1 MSATFPIDELLP
13 QIRQALQQHTRLI
26 LEAPPGAGK
35 TTRLP
40 PALLGEAW
48 LGTHRVVMLEPRRI
62 AARSAAMFMASGL
75 GEEVGERVGYRIRF
89 ESRVSA
95 RTRIEVVTEGI
106 LTRLI
111 QDDPGLEGIG
121 ALLFDEFHER
131 HLSAD
136 LGLALALDV
145 QNQLRP
151 DLRIVVMSATLDGE
165 RLAQQLDAPRLSS
178 AGRSYPVRVIH
189 PARQGNEPEEA
200 QLKRTVELALR
211 ENAGDV
217 LVFLPGLREIQRAE
231 VLLSTLAD
239 SGEAELLTLHG
250 ELPVE
255 QQASVMRA
263 GEQGRRIVLATN
275 VAESSVTLPGV
286 RAVVDS
292 GLAREP
298 ALGTGASPRTDAG
311 GTFRFATGVGRLG
324 QYRAAI
330 R

>member
-13 QIRQALQQHTRLI
+13 QIRQTLQQHTRLI

-48 LGTHRVVMLEPRRI
+48 LDTQRIVMLEPRRI

-75 GEEVGERVGYRIRF
+75 GEEVGQRVGYRIRF

-95 RTRIEVVTEGI
+95 GTRIEVVTEGI

-111 QDDPGLEGIG
+111 QDDPGLDGIG

-200 QLKRTVELALR
+200 QLKRT
-211 ENAGDV
+211 
-217 LVFLPGLREIQRAE
+217 EIGRAH
-231 VLLSTLAD
+231 V
-239 SGEAELLTLHG
+239 
-250 ELPVE
+250 
-255 QQASVMRA
+255 
-263 GEQGRRIVLATN
+263 
-275 VAESSVTLPGV
+275 
-286 RAVVDS
+286 
-292 GLAREP
+292 
-298 ALGTGASPRTDAG
+298 
-311 GTFRFATGVGRLG
+311 
-324 QYRAAI
+324 
-330 R
+330 